1 MLLHLW
7 VIIAVKSLHV
17 EGLSFASHLSSKRQS
32 LSSLY
37 ATIKESGGRSTR
49 RQWAKDLLVQSTFI
63 SSSAMIAAQPS
74 WADVDMG
81 IEMKE
86 FIDPKGLFSISVPK
100 RFYTL
105 RRTSKG
111 DLPDEKT
118 GKDGRRGSSIFTAG
132 DMAKAEVIAI
142 ERYPAKLLLQEEGIL
157 VREDEVLSKISSLG
171 QPRAV
176 AELIMRRRERD
187 RPGQASRTVVDAVQL
202 SDDGTTLTFQTRSDI
217 DVQKPELLMETMGVD
232 KLTRVSSA
240 KAILQ
245 PDGIFMIVFASAL
258 EMDYRGIDGQALQ
271 ESVNSFALS

>member
-1 MLLHLW
+1 M
-7 VIIAVKSLHV
+7 
-17 EGLSFASHLSSKRQS
+17 
-32 LSSLY
+32 
-37 ATIKESGGRSTR
+37 
-49 RQWAKDLLVQSTFI
+49 
-63 SSSAMIAAQPS
+63 
-74 WADVDMG
+74 
-81 IEMKE
+81 
-86 FIDPKGLFSISVPK
+86 
-100 RFYTL
+100 
-105 RRTSKG
+105 
-111 DLPDEKT
+111 PDEKT